1 MKFGC
6 NWPSSFR
13 RRTTEPAYTISSP
26 GAVGS
31 GELKT
36 VSIIFK
42 DFFDYQDFLKI
53 PGQFKDKLHFFFFR
67 IPGIFQDQGH
77 FPGLF
82 KVCANPDYAN
92 LLD

>member
-53 PGQFKDKLHFFFFR
+53 PGQFKDKLHFFFLEFQEFSR
-67 IPGIFQDQGH
+67 TKVIFQDYSRSVLTLTMQT
-77 FPGLF
+77 
-82 KVCANPDYAN
+82 C
-92 LLD
+92 